1 MSEFPE
7 GDVVEVAPTTYSM
20 SQKLKSKAV
29 KMRLSGLDDL
39 IELLTNDPNSPE
51 ILEITMASLLKETT
65 PVNIERSLQCL
76 KAWMSAGK
84 SWGED
89 EAKNAIENGF
99 INGKPNTKK
108 LTVEIMD
115 EMYETKPEVIEM
127 LILIGFKNKTPK
139 LIAGYN
145 SALN

>member
-7 GDVVEVAPTTYSM
+7 GDVVEVAPTTYTM

-76 KAWMSAGK
+76 KAWMKADK
-84 SWGED
+84 NWGED

-115 EMYETKPEVIEM
+115 EMYETKP
-127 LILIGFKNKTPK
+127 
-139 LIAGYN
+139 
-145 SALN
+145 